1 VRWLTSEQ
9 LTLAEVTTQVLL
21 RFLAWCREATYR
33 GRPGGNVYAI
43 TDQQT
48 GTSRATLYRRRELR
62 ALIDTYRDPTGD
74 ALTVTTLAT
83 HIDQLRHTLDAVAA
97 KVRRHEEE
105 LRSLKHH
112 ARTEHAS

>member
-1 VRWLTSEQ
+1 MSDQSRDLLDEVRT
-9 LTLAEVTTQVLL
+9 ACHALL
-21 RFLAWCREATYR
+21 RHGQAVTFPTIA
-33 GRPGGNVYAI
+33 
-43 TDQQT
+43 DQT